1 MATSTNTAINSRS
14 LNGVITITDGTA
26 TLENGDLNCN
36 DINSDSI
43 NTASI
48 TTGLF
53 TCNGEFRSNLVGPY
67 TIPVSVSAEKGS
79 LISYG
84 NVSNSGATDFTN
96 YGSTYNLLKQ
106 GFYFNNIN
114 STQPLTNLAIIDNSQ
129 TYFKS
134 QLVGCTAE
142 TPLSNTSIV
151 NKSYVDNNFVDKT
164 TSQTIAGIKNF
175 TNNSQFRATLTYYDT
190 QSPFT
195 NNSQFF
201 HIGVTSVIKN
211 NANSGI
217 ITYNTRTFLGT
228 ASNVM
233 EISSAFLRMFKP
245 IRVMDTNPPLTGYTE
260 IVQAGTLLSFTPSYN
275 LGQYQFKTKTST
287 GMLNIP
293 LIIDN
298 DGISV
303 FGTTSCAVMESSAY
317 RGTSATADL
326 AIGGTTTSGTI
337 LIGTVINGTLGGEIR
352 IGTTLST
359 NNINGTTTFSNNCNF
374 NSILTLKNKKQLN
387 ETQNIQTSTTITL
400 SFPLQETTVIRSSG
414 GATTITV
421 VLPTVTVNEVGLIF
435 NFFKFQT
442 GLNVILQSASRIY
455 TLNDLATGSTT
466 NTTLLS
472 SDKLTTTLM
481 CNSFGTLYYWVEVS
495 NYSTFDRD
503 YNNTLYARLASP
515 NAFTNTNTFNSF
527 LPTSTLTPSSP
538 TELTT
543 KAYVDGMPV
552 HQILN
557 TNNIWTGTNTF
568 NTYLPTS
575 TLTPSSATDLITKSY
590 ADGKFID
597 FTTDQ
602 TVSALQKRF
611 NGLFCTSFNI
621 TPTLGGSGNRQQL
634 YVTGQELAFV
644 ALFTNNYYRFYCRD
658 SLSNQTNPFEISSST
673 TIVRNNLVSNNLT
686 SPTTTSTNN
695 IYTNLIAG
703 GIINLGSSLSTN
715 TISGNTTFSSD
726 ITTQNIFCE
735 TALYLSDFIPLSS
748 SYSSILVQNSDILNF
763 DSNFTN
769 NKFQFKV
776 STNPVLLIDGNNT
789 TFSNNLVSNA
799 QATFNTNAPI
809 SNVNASSNNHLTT
822 LGFNDGRYI
831 DFTSDQIISGTKRFN
846 TISWTNSGNVFAASI
861 TGTFLNFSSFFNL
874 NNYAFYT
881 RDALSQSSI
890 SFQISS
896 SSTIIN
902 NSLVSNAQATFNN
915 FTPISSVASPTANN
929 HLTRKDYVDGNFMN
943 LSTAQAKSGTV
954 NFLNQITFNG
964 GSGGGTA
971 IVCNNGL
978 NANTVLN
985 VAGQASFNGT
995 SAFNNTAT
1003 FATDVLFSADTI
1015 NFNGTTSAQDLDFFT
1030 SITLGTIHLFSS
1042 LSNSLVSM
1050 FNYSTNDVTLEI
1062 NAKVKFRQVKLYN
1075 QVKTITSNIT
1085 LTFPLEETIVIRPTG
1100 VVYIELPLITA
1111 NSLGMSFNFI
1121 TNSTAHAIWF
1131 ETQGTDNIIKNGYTT
1146 GNTSTIV
1153 LGTNGI
1159 TSVQLTCLELS
1170 AGVYTW
1176 SFFSSL
1182 PERVSNPPG
1191 TIITMCVQST
1201 PSGYL
1206 ACDGGSYSFG
1216 GIYSN
1221 LYQVIGTTYGSNGL
1235 GTFRVPNFNNGSF
1248 LRGIGGNSAVIATQQ
1263 QDNIKTHTHNTTFY
1277 RFDKGSSG
1285 GTNVISDLSS
1295 GNVGSTVVS
1304 SSTNIA
1310 GSPDETRPINYAVH
1324 YCIKY

>member
-14 LNGVITITDGTA
+14 MNGVITITDGTA
-26 TLENGDLNCN
+26 TLEDGDLNCD
-36 DINSDSI
+36 DINSNSI

-48 TTGLF
+48 TTGIF

-67 TIPVSVSAEKGS
+67 TIPISASAEKGS

-151 NKSYVDNNFVDKT
+151 NKSYVDNNFVDLV
-164 TSQTIAGIKNF
+164 SSESIGGVKNF
-175 TNNSQFRATLTYYDT
+175 TNNTQFRGTLTYYDT

-195 NNSQFF
+195 NSSTFF
-201 HIGVTSVIKN
+201 HIGVTSVIRN

-217 ITYNTRTFLGT
+217 VAYNTRAAGGT

-233 EISSAFLRMFKP
+233 EISSSFLRMFKP
-245 IRVMDTNPPLTGYTE
+245 IRIIDTNAPLTGYTE
-260 IVQAGTLLSFTPSYN
+260 ILQAGTLLSFTPSYN
-275 LGQYQFKTKTST
+275 LGQYQFKTRTST
-287 GMLNIP
+287 GTTNIP

-337 LIGTVINGTLGGEIR
+337 LIGTVINGTIGGEIR

-359 NNINGTTTFSNNCNF
+359 NNINGTTTFS
-374 NSILTLKNKKQLN
+374 SI
-387 ETQNIQTSTTITL
+387 
-400 SFPLQETTVIRSSG
+400 PLCSVN
-414 GATTITV
+414 ATTGSQ
-421 VLPTVTVNEVGLIF
+421 LVN
-435 NFFKFQT
+435 
-442 GLNVILQSASRIY
+442 Y
-455 TLNDLATGSTT
+455 
-466 NTTLLS
+466 TTLIGQGYI
-472 SDKLTTTLM
+472 
-481 CNSFGTLYYWVEVS
+481 NST
-495 NYSTFDRD
+495 
-503 YNNTLYARLASP
+503 
-515 NAFTNTNTFNSF
+515 
-527 LPTSTLTPSSP
+527 
-538 TELTT
+538 
-543 KAYVDGMPV
+543 YVD
-552 HQILN
+552 
-557 TNNIWTGTNTF
+557 NNFVN
-568 NTYLPTS
+568 L
-575 TLTPSSATDLITKSY
+575 
-590 ADGKFID
+590 
-597 FTTDQ
+597 TTDQ
-602 TVSALQKRF
+602 TISGSKLFLNKLEVYNTASNASLTLRVSSGTTQQSTISQNGSSLQFLNNSNTPSLTYLLGGVTRLTVNPTQFLLDASCFLTTNDIKSRAPTSSHSLLSDITTGSISIGSLTSSININGSTTFANTSIF
-611 NGLFCTSFNI
+611 NGQI
-621 TPTLGGSGNRQQL
+621 TTNTIIMRDGLRWQQVQTPFTNQVQS

-644 ALFTNNYYRFYCRD
+644 PLFTNNYYRFYCRD
-658 SLSNQTNPFEISSST
+658 SLSNQTNPFEISSAT
-673 TIVRNNLVSNNLT
+673 TIVRNSLVSNNLT
-686 SPTTTSTNN
+686 APTTNSTNN

-715 TISGNTTFSSD
+715 TIAGNTTFSSD

-735 TALYLSDFIPLSS
+735 TALYVSDFIPPSS
-748 SYSSILVQNSDILNF
+748 SYSSILVQNADILNF

-776 STNPVLLIDGNNT
+776 STNPVLLIDGTNT

-799 QATFNTNAPI
+799 QATFNNNCPI
-809 SNVNASSNNHLTT
+809 SNVNASTNNHLTT

-831 DFTSDQIISGTKRFN
+831 DFTTDQTISGTKRFS
-846 TISWTNSGNVFAASI
+846 TLAWTNSGNVFASSI

-896 SSTIIN
+896 SSTTIN
-902 NSLVSNAQATFNN
+902 NSLISNAQATFNN
-915 FTPISSVASPTANN
+915 FTPISSVSSPTANN
-929 HLTRKDYVDGNFMN
+929 HLTRKDYVDGNFMYKTN
-943 LSTAQAKSGTV
+943 NVTESISGWKT
-954 NFLNQITFNG
+954 FLNRVNLN
-964 GSGGGTA
+964 GGTA
-971 IVCNNGL
+971 LVVE
-978 NANTVLN
+978 T
-985 VAGQASFNGT
+985 GT
-995 SAFNNTAT
+995 STFGGTSTFNNTATFNNSLIANNTAT
-1003 FATDVLFSADTI
+1003 FATDVLFAADTI

-1075 QVKTITSNIT
+1075 QVKTITATTT

-1100 VVYIELPLITA
+1100 ILYIELPLITA

-1121 TNSTAHAIWF
+1121 TNSTAYAIWF

-1191 TIITMCVQST
+1191 TIITMAVQST
-1201 PSGYL
+1201 PLGYL

-1216 GIYSN
+1216 GIYAN
-1221 LYQVIGTTYGSNGL
+1221 LYAVIGTTYGTNGV

-1248 LRGIGGNSAVIATQQ
+1248 LRGIGGNSGAIATQQ

-1277 RFDKGSSG
+1277 RFDKGSTG

-1295 GNVGSTVVS
+1295 GSVGSTVVIS
-1304 SSTNIA
+1304 ATNTA